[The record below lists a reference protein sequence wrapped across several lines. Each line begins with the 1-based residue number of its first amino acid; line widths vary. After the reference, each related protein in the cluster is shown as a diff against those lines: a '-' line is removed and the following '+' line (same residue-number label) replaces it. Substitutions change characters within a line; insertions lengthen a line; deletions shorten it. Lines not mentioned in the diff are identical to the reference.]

1 MHKLVNDFYPFVLMH
16 LLSGEENAVMTLFER
31 LKFLAKKQGKSI
43 NDVENDMGYSKNT
56 LYRFKNTN
64 PSAKKLQEIADYFQ
78 VSADYLLGRTDNPNL
93 DREKMPKEIDVKDDT
108 VIMTYGGKPVSDKDR
123 EIILAATRALV
134 EQRAREEEERKKSK

>member
-1 MHKLVNDFYPFVLMH
+1 M
-16 LLSGEENAVMTLFER
+16 LFER
-31 LKFLAKKQGKSI
+31 VKELSNKRGISISELEDRIGFGKNSIYKWKKQSPKI
-43 NDVENDMGYSKNT
+43 ET
-56 LYRFKNTN
+56 LQKV
-64 PSAKKLQEIADYFQ
+64 ADYFQ

>member
-1 MHKLVNDFYPFVLMH
+1 MY